1 MVSAQGIS
9 FTEHAPE
16 ALDGDF
22 VANSVASSSSGVI
35 SPAHVVGWHG
45 FIAVSSEFDS
55 LPPLKLS
62 QSPPLHGA
70 DRAFKHRILGTRDKN
85 KEFLPFLGTE
95 IDR

>member
-9 FTEHAPE
+9 FTEHAPRPF
-16 ALDGDF
+16 DGDF

-35 SPAHVVGWHG
+35 SLAHVVGWHG

-55 LPPLKLS
+55 LPPLKL
-62 QSPPLHGA
+62 QTPPLHGA
-70 DRAFKHRILGTRDKN
+70 DRACKHRILGTRDKN